1 MPKLDPKNIENKVE
15 NTPKMTPKITKN
27 DSQNPPRDPP
37 GRVLKLGDLISLFW
51 LPKWAPNGAQRDS
64 QNYLK

>member
-37 GRVLKLGDLISLFW
+37 GTLWGKGGLYLVFW
-51 LPKWAPNGAQRDS
+51 LPKQPQNGAQRDFK
-64 QNYLK
+64 NH